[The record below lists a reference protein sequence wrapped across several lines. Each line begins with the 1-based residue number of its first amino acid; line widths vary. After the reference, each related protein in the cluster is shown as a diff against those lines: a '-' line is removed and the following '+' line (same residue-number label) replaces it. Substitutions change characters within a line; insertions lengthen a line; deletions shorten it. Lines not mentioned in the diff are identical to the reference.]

1 MALSPLVEP
10 DDLAEWLQQSFSAE
24 QWTRAGAVLSR
35 VSAVVRSAAGV
46 TWEGEEVPE
55 EVEAVVLEVAKRVWT
70 NPNGVRQQATGPFS
84 ASYAVVGVYLTDEE
98 RRILGK
104 YRANQ
109 RGLWTLNTT
118 RGDDEGDTVW
128 VPVVGSDNTFPFLTS
143 EDV

>member
-1 MALSPLVEP
+1 M
-10 DDLAEWLQQSFSAE
+10 
-24 QWTRAGAVLSR
+24 LSR

-46 TWEGEEVPE
+46 TWEGVEVPE
-55 EVEAVVLEVAKRVWT
+55 EVEAVVLEVATRVWT
-70 NPNGVRQQATGPFS
+70 NPNGIRQQATGPFS

-98 RRILGK
+98 RRILAK

-128 VPVVGSDNTFPFLTS
+128 VPIVGTDSMFPFLTS